1 MAKRLAKLGDPIM
14 GGVGAFVPEHFGK
27 RPRACIQSDADFG
40 SGAGTAE
47 RRPAAVRRLAAT
59 LSLGCE
65 RTAYPCERYCRA
77 RRASR
82 RVWRGSFARRAAETS
97 QSTDAERQERPLR
110 LDCTA
115 RTMMVNRCA
124 FAASSGPSTRQT
136 SQPGSSAV
144 IARCTAAGY
153 RWGRR
158 RREAGVSGGS
168 GWSRR
173 TPSGL
178 PWS

>member
-1 MAKRLAKLGDPIM
+1 MARRLAKLGDPIM

-47 RRPAAVRRLAAT
+47 RRPAAGRRLAVT
-59 LSLGCE
+59 LPLGCE
-65 RTAYPCERYCRA
+65 RTAYGASGTAAPVGRAGEFGEDRSLACGRDEPVHGRGAAGATVAARLHRADDDGEPVRLRRIER
-77 RRASR
+77 
-82 RVWRGSFARRAAETS
+82 
-97 QSTDAERQERPLR
+97 
-110 LDCTA
+110 
-115 RTMMVNRCA
+115 
-124 FAASSGPSTRQT
+124 PSTRQT
-136 SQPGSSAV
+136 SQPGSSVV

-153 RWGRR
+153 RCDRR